1 MIIVVAAVIEAN
13 HRFLVTRRQPGVH
26 LAGLWEFPGGKIDPD
41 EPHAAALRRELKE
54 ELDVDIDVGERLY
67 STAHAYDDRTV
78 ELHFYRC
85 VLKGEPRPLIGQEMR
100 WVPRDQL
107 GQLGFPPADAE
118 LIEMLRKSGGTLPPR
133 RPAPPALE
141 R

>member
-13 HRFLVTRRQPGVH
+13 HRFLVTRRQPVVH

-54 ELDVDIDVGERLY
+54 ELGVDIAVGEPLY
-67 STAHAYDDRTV
+67 TTVHAYDDRTV

-85 VLKGEPRPLIGQEMR
+85 ALKGEPRPLMGQEMR
-100 WVPRDQL
+100 WVPRGEL

-118 LIEMLRKSGGTLPPR
+118 LIEMLTKSAGTSPPH

>member
-1 MIIVVAAVIEAN
+1 MIVVVAAVIEAN

-41 EPHAAALRRELKE
+41 EPHADALRRELKE
-54 ELDVDIDVGERLY
+54 ELDVDIAVGEPLY
-67 STAHAYDDRTV
+67 TTVHAYDDRTV

-85 VLKGEPRPLIGQEMR
+85 ALKGEPRPLMGQEMR
-100 WVPRDQL
+100 WVPRDEL

-118 LIEMLRKSGGTLPPR
+118 LIEMLRKSGGAVTTASTG
-133 RPAPPALE
+133 PAGP
-141 R
+141 